1 MCYPG
6 STPYHFLEGGTME
19 VIPVPRTSPAELTV
33 ETVREWMLELTN
45 VERRI
50 GARFPR
56 WDARCR
62 AGAYLRDLL
71 SPVERKNGWQLA
83 EVNGDET
90 PYGVQHLLGRAVWD
104 ADAVRDDLCAY
115 GIEHLGDPHGVVV
128 IDETGFL
135 KKGRHSVGV
144 ARQYSGTAGRVE
156 NCQIGVFLA
165 YASACGHALLDRELY
180 LPKEWAQDRER
191 CTRAGIPQE
200 RTFATKPELAR
211 RMLERVFEAGVPAA
225 WVTGDSV
232 YGDDRRLRMWLEAHE
247 RAYVLAVSGKE
258 YVWLGWRQRQVK
270 TILAALPADDWPRH
284 SAGAGA
290 KGPRWYDWCWVP
302 LAAPMLPAGRRWL
315 LGRRSVSEP
324 TELTAFV
331 VFAPQA
337 TTLAEVVQT
346 AGTRWTIESS
356 FEAAKS
362 EVGLDHYEVRSWAG
376 WYRHITLAMWAYAL
390 LTVVRAGYLQESALP
405 KKRLAQMPLH

>member
-1 MCYPG
+1 
-6 STPYHFLEGGTME
+6 ME
-19 VIPVPRTSPAELTV
+19 VLPDPRTSPAELTV
-33 ETVREWMLELTN
+33 ETVRDWTLELTD

-50 GARFPR
+50 GARFSR
-56 WDARCR
+56 WDARRR
-62 AGAYLRDLL
+62 AGAYLRGLL
-71 SPVERKNGWQLA
+71 SPAERKNGWQLA
-83 EVNGDET
+83 EVNGDDT
-90 PYGVQHLLGRAVWD
+90 PYGLQHLLGRAVWD
-104 ADAVRDDLCAY
+104 AEAVRDDLCTY
-115 GIEHLGDPHGVVV
+115 VIEHLGDPHGVMV

-135 KKGRHSVGV
+135 KKGRHSAGV

-165 YASACGHALLDRELY
+165 YASARGHALLDRELY
-180 LPKEWAQDRER
+180 LPQEWTQDRER
-191 CTRAGIPQE
+191 CTQAGIPQE
-200 RTFATKPELAR
+200 RPFATKPALAR
-211 RMLERVFEAGVPAA
+211 QMLERAFQAGVPAT

-232 YGDDRRLRMWLEAHE
+232 YGDDRRLRLWLEAHA

-258 YVWLGWRQRQVK
+258 YVWLGWQQHQVK
-270 TILAALPADDWPRH
+270 TVLAALPADGWTRH

-302 LAAPMLPAGRRWL
+302 LAAPMLPAWRRWL
-315 LGRRSVSEP
+315 LVRRSVSAP

-337 TTLAEVVQT
+337 VPLAEVVQT

-356 FEAAKS
+356 FEAAKG
-362 EVGLDHYEVRSWAG
+362 EVGLDHYEVRSWTG

-390 LTVVRAGYLQESALP
+390 LTIVRAGHLQESALP
-405 KKRLAQMPLH
+405 KKKLAQGALHRLTACQAGRGGGSH